1 MSLIAFAQAVPRYW
15 LSVYPQIRV
24 QRERQRRSAAA
35 IPASRLRGIALSAL
49 QAKRTNIEGAGAFAA
64 FVPASRRRAVLGAQ
78 VAFQALYDYLD
89 SLTEE
94 PHADPVGYSRRLHGA
109 LAAALRPAA
118 APAGTHDEGED
129 GGYTAEMIGRC
140 RACLCELPRYEAMQ
154 PSVARLAQHIVSY
167 QSFNVSDAPEP
178 QRALERWARQA
189 TPGGSGLR
197 WWETAASAGSSLGL
211 FALIAL
217 AASPTATVEQA
228 RAIERA
234 YFPWVG
240 ALHSLLDSLIDAAED
255 AVGGQQSL
263 IERYGSEREAAA
275 RLTLLARESLA
286 RVSMLPDAGAHAA
299 ILASM
304 AGLYLAEPQARGPRA
319 RRARRQ
325 VLRALGGPTLPAML
339 IARLRR
345 RVQMG

>member
-15 LSVYPQIRV
+15 LSVYPQIRA

-35 IPASRLRGIALSAL
+35 IPASRLRGIALSTL
-49 QAKRTNIEGAGAFAA
+49 QAKRANVEGAGAFAA

-89 SLTEE
+89 SLTEQ
-94 PHADPVGYSRRLHGA
+94 PHADPVGHSRRLHEA

-118 APAGTHDEGED
+118 APAGAQD
-129 GGYTAEMIGRC
+129 GGYIAEMVGRC
-140 RACLCELPRYEAMQ
+140 QACLRELPRYEAVQ

-167 QSFNVSDAPEP
+167 QSFNVSAAAEP

-255 AVGGQQSL
+255 AVGRQQSL

-286 RVSMLPDAGAHAA
+286 RVSKLPDAGAHAA

-304 AGLYLAEPQARGPRA
+304 AGLYLAEPQARSAHALRA
-319 RRARRQ
+319 RRG

-345 RVQMG
+345 RVQVG